1 MKTQTSQQHIAIAGA
16 GLLGRLLAWR
26 LRLLGHEITLFE
38 SGKLQPET
46 NSVRAAAFTAAGMI
60 APLSEAVVSDANV
73 YRMGQFA
80 LQRWPQWLKD
90 LPQRDLPK
98 NNLRQNISPKSNL
111 PNNNTELFF
120 AKGSLLV
127 AHPQDESELQQ
138 FENELN
144 FVVPECRSYQWLS
157 GHEIQTLEP
166 DLHSHF
172 MRGLLLQEEG
182 HLHNR
187 EFLQQLGDELIR
199 LNISIRENT
208 SVEAEPHTIR
218 THSGSE
224 KFDLVIDCRG
234 LGAKTQLKE
243 LRGVRG
249 ETLHVE
255 TKEIHLQRPVRLM
268 HPRYQLYVVPKPNN
282 RFIIGATQIES
293 EDRSPVTLQSSLELG
308 SALYT
313 LSPAFAEARIIEMDT
328 NLRPAFMDNL
338 PKIFCN
344 PGLIVAN
351 GLFRHGYLLAPAV
364 VEQVL
369 THVKQDQT
377 ILFPDLL
384 QTSLL

>member
-1 MKTQTSQQHIAIAGA
+1 MNTQTRLQPIAIAGA

-26 LRLLGHEITLFE
+26 LRLLGHDITLFE
-38 SGKLQPET
+38 AGKLQPDGNT
-46 NSVRAAAFTAAGMI
+46 TRAAAFTAAGMI
-60 APLSEAVVSDANV
+60 APLSEAVASDANV

-80 LQRWPQWLKD
+80 LQRWPEWLKD
-90 LPQRDLPK
+90 LPQNDLP
-98 NNLRQNISPKSNL
+98 QHTPD
-111 PNNNTELFF
+111 LFF

-138 FENELN
+138 FESELN
-144 FVVPECRSYQWLS
+144 FVVPECRNYQRVS
-157 GHEIQTLEP
+157 SRDIQNLEP
-166 DLHSHF
+166 DLSPHF
-172 MRGLLLQEEG
+172 MHGLLLQEEG

-199 LNISIRENT
+199 LGIKIRENT
-208 SVEAEPHTIR
+208 PVETGPQTIHTD
-218 THSGSE
+218 TGVE
-224 KFDLVIDCRG
+224 KFDWVIDCRG
-234 LGAKTQLKE
+234 LGAKNRLQK

-255 TKEIHLQRPVRLM
+255 TSEIHLQRPVRLM
-268 HPRYQLYVVPKPNN
+268 HPRYQLYVVPKPAN
-282 RFIIGATQIES
+282 RFVIGATQIES

-338 PKIFCN
+338 PKIFCK
-344 PGLIVAN
+344 PGLIIAN

-369 THVKQDQT
+369 AQIAQT
-377 ILFPDLL
+377 QHILFPDLL
-384 QTSLL
+384 QVSTPG

>member
-1 MKTQTSQQHIAIAGA
+1 MNIKTNPSQIAIAGA

-26 LRLLGHEITLFE
+26 LRLLGHDITLFE
-38 SGKLQPET
+38 AGKLQPDAE
-46 NSVRAAAFTAAGMI
+46 VPRAAAFTAAGMI
-60 APLSEAVVSDANV
+60 APLSEAVVSDTNV
-73 YRMGQFA
+73 YLMGQFA

-90 LPQRDLPK
+90 LPQPH
-98 NNLRQNISPKSNL
+98 S
-111 PNNNTELFF
+111 ELFF

-127 AHPQDESELQQ
+127 AHPQDDSELQQ

-144 FVVPECRSYQWLS
+144 FVIPECRNYQKLS
-157 GHEIQTLEP
+157 NRDIRELEP
-166 DLHSHF
+166 DLNPQF
-172 MRGLLLQEEG
+172 MHGLLLQEEG

-187 EFLQQLGDELIR
+187 EFLQQLGNELFR
-199 LNISIRENT
+199 LNIKVRENT
-208 SVEAEPHTIR
+208 PVGTAPQTIHTG
-218 THSGSE
+218 TGTE

-234 LGAKTQLKE
+234 LGAKNQMKK

-255 TKEIHLQRPVRLM
+255 TSEIQLQRPVRLM
-268 HPRYQLYVVPKPNN
+268 HPRYQLYVVPKPKN

-338 PKIFCN
+338 PKIFSK
-344 PGLIVAN
+344 PGLIIAN

-364 VEQVL
+364 VEQILSL
-369 THVKQDQT
+369 TEQNQNF
-377 ILFPDLL
+377 LFPDLL
-384 QTSLL
+384 QAFISGE

>member
-1 MKTQTSQQHIAIAGA
+1 MNTQSHPQQIAIAGA

-38 SGKLQPET
+38 SGQLHPDI

-80 LQRWPQWLKD
+80 LQRWPQWLSE
-90 LPQRDLPK
+90 LPQCDVPQHHSPK
-98 NNLRQNISPKSNL
+98 NNP
-111 PNNNTELFF
+111 ELFF

-144 FVVPECRSYQWLS
+144 FVVPKCRNYQWLS
-157 GHEIQTLEP
+157 GHEIQALEP

-187 EFLQQLGDELIR
+187 EFLQQLCDELIR
-199 LNISIRENT
+199 LNIDVRENT
-208 SVEAEPHTIR
+208 PVDTDQYTI
-218 THSGSE
+218 HSSSGSE
-224 KFDLVIDCRG
+224 KFDWVIDCRG
-234 LGAKTQLKE
+234 LGAKSQLKN

-255 TKEIHLQRPVRLM
+255 TSEIHLQRPVRLM
-268 HPRYQLYVVPKPNN
+268 HPRYQLYVVPKPKN

-293 EDRSPVTLQSSLELG
+293 EDRSPVTLQSSLELS

-338 PKIFCN
+338 PKIFCK
-344 PGLIVAN
+344 PGLIIAN

-369 THVKQDQT
+369 AQITQDQT
-377 ILFPDLL
+377 IFFPDLL
-384 QTSLL
+384 QVSQA

>member
-1 MKTQTSQQHIAIAGA
+1 MNNQTNPQQIAIAGA

-26 LRLLGHEITLFE
+26 LRLLGHDITLFE
-38 SGKLQPET
+38 AGKLQPANNT
-46 NSVRAAAFTAAGMI
+46 FRAAAFTAAGMI

-80 LQRWPQWLKD
+80 LQCWPEWLKD
-90 LPQRDLPK
+90 LPR
-98 NNLRQNISPKSNL
+98 NT
-111 PNNNTELFF
+111 TELFF

-138 FENELN
+138 FESELN
-144 FVVPECRSYQWLS
+144 FVVPECRNYQWLS
-157 GHEIQTLEP
+157 SSDIQNLEP
-166 DLHSHF
+166 DLSPQF

-199 LNISIRENT
+199 LGVKVRENNP
-208 SVEAEPHTIR
+208 VETEAQAIYT
-218 THSGSE
+218 TAGVE

-234 LGAKTQLKE
+234 LGAKTQLKK

-255 TKEIHLQRPVRLM
+255 TSEIRLHRPVRLM

-364 VEQVL
+364 VEQILAEV
-369 THVKQDQT
+369 TQNQRM
-377 ILFPDLL
+377 LFPDLL
-384 QTSLL
+384 QTSISG

>member
-1 MKTQTSQQHIAIAGA
+1 M
-16 GLLGRLLAWR
+16 RR
-26 LRLLGHEITLFE
+26 
-38 SGKLQPET
+38 
-46 NSVRAAAFTAAGMI
+46 TAAISILAALLVG
-60 APLSEAVVSDANV
+60 APWLNCMRCKFGTAVVSDVNV

-90 LPQRDLPK
+90 LPQSDLS
-98 NNLRQNISPKSNL
+98 QNTP
-111 PNNNTELFF
+111 ELFF

-172 MRGLLLQEEG
+172 MRGLLLKEEG

-199 LNISIRENT
+199 LNIKIRENT
-208 SVEAEPHTIR
+208 LVEIDPHTVR
-218 THSGSE
+218 TQSGSE

-234 LGAKTQLKE
+234 LGAKTQLKK

-255 TKEIHLQRPVRLM
+255 TSEIHLQRPVRLM

-313 LSPAFAEARIIEMDT
+313 LSPAFAEARIVEMDT

-338 PKIFCN
+338 PKIFCKS
-344 PGLIVAN
+344 GLIIAN

-369 THVKQDQT
+369 AQIAQDQT

-384 QTSLL
+384 QTSLLEESPL

>member
-1 MKTQTSQQHIAIAGA
+1 MNTQTNPQQIAIAGA

-26 LRLLGHEITLFE
+26 LRLLGHDITLFDA
-38 SGKLQPET
+38 GKLQPAG
-46 NSVRAAAFTAAGMI
+46 NAVRAAAFTAAGMI

-80 LQRWPQWLKD
+80 LQRWPEWLKD
-90 LPQRDLPK
+90 LPH
-98 NNLRQNISPKSNL
+98 SE
-111 PNNNTELFF
+111 TELFF

-138 FENELN
+138 FESELN
-144 FVVPECRSYQWLS
+144 FVVPECRNYQHLS
-157 GHEIQTLEP
+157 NRDIRDLEP
-166 DLHSHF
+166 DLSPQF

-187 EFLQQLGDELIR
+187 EFLQRLGDELIR
-199 LNISIRENT
+199 QGVLIREDT
-208 SVEAEPHTIR
+208 PVETAPQTIHTG
-218 THSGSE
+218 TGVE

-234 LGAKTQLKE
+234 LGATTQLKK

-255 TKEIHLQRPVRLM
+255 TSEIHLQRPVRLM

-338 PKIFCN
+338 PKIFCK

-369 THVKQDQT
+369 ARVAQNPH

-384 QTSLL
+384 QASVSG

>member
-1 MKTQTSQQHIAIAGA
+1 MNTHTNLQHIAIVGA

-38 SGKLQPET
+38 AGKLQPDT
-46 NSVRAAAFTAAGMI
+46 NLRAAAFTAAGMI
-60 APLSEAVVSDANV
+60 APLSEAVVADANV

-80 LQRWPQWLKD
+80 MQQWPLWLQD
-90 LPQRDLPK
+90 LPLGTP
-98 NNLRQNISPKSNL
+98 
-111 PNNNTELFF
+111 ELFF

-144 FVVPECRSYQWLS
+144 FVVPECQKYQWLS
-157 GHEIQTLEP
+157 YRDIQDLEP
-166 DLHSHF
+166 DLNHHF
-172 MRGLLLQEEG
+172 MRGLLLHEEG

-187 EFLQQLGDELIR
+187 DFLRLLGNELIR
-199 LNISIRENT
+199 LGVSIRENT
-208 SVEAEPHTIR
+208 PAVPEAHAIHT
-218 THSGSE
+218 SAGVE

-234 LGAKTQLKE
+234 LGAKPQMKT

-249 ETLHVE
+249 ETMHIE
-255 TKEIHLQRPVRLM
+255 TSEIHLNRPVRLM

-293 EDRSPVTLQSSLELG
+293 EDRSPVTLQSSLEFG

-313 LSPAFAEARIIEMDT
+313 LSPAFAEARLIEMDT

-338 PKIFCN
+338 PKIMCK

-364 VEQVL
+364 VEQTL
-369 THVKQDQT
+369 AQIAQNQT

-384 QTSLL
+384 QNFT